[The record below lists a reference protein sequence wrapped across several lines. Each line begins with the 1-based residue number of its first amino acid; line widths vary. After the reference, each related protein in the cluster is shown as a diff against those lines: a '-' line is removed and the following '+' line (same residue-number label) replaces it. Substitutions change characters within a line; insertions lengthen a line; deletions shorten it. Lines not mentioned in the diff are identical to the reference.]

1 VTTQGY
7 EHPAWAGA
15 SMFIQEV
22 VGLKHFIYGITA
34 TVTLS
39 LSAPSFANVFKD
51 YYRSYEVDVE
61 NVVQSKTKPQ
71 VYTIQDVDADI
82 RRMLEDGYMM
92 LGVSHFE
99 WTIADTEDAAKFA
112 KKLKASIV
120 LINYRYVETVSG
132 GTRTVIMPVFGG
144 VGAIGHTEPVSY
156 KRYDQTAYFFA
167 KTKPDRINYGLW
179 MNELTSEQSREAGT
193 GKGVSVQAVVRGS
206 PAFDADVL
214 AGDIILSFA
223 GQDISTPERWQAV
236 KSKYL
241 GQTVPV
247 DILRGGKRI
256 TLQFTAPSAPVNSQ
270 SKRAK

>member
-1 VTTQGY
+1 MHGY
-7 EHPAWAGA
+7 EDPVWAHV
-15 SMFIQEV
+15 SVFILEV
-22 VGLKHFIYGITA
+22 VGLKHFIFGITA
-34 TVTLS
+34 ALVFTSPALAT
-39 LSAPSFANVFKD
+39 ANPFKD
-51 YYRSYEVDVE
+51 YYRSYEVDIE

-71 VYTIQDVDADI
+71 VYTSQDVDADI
-82 RRMLEDGYMM
+82 RRMLEDGFMM
-92 LGVSHFE
+92 LGVSSFV
-99 WTIADTEDAAKFA
+99 WTTADTEDAAKFA

-144 VGAIGHTEPVSY
+144 VGAVGHSEPVSY
-156 KRYDQTAYFFA
+156 KRYEQTAYFFA
-167 KTKPDRINYGLW
+167 KIKPDRINYGLW

-193 GKGVSVQAVVRGS
+193 GKGVAVQAVVRGS

-247 DILRGGKRI
+247 DIIRGGKRI
-256 TLQFTAPSAPVNSQ
+256 TLQFTAPSAPVSPQ
-270 SKRAK
+270 SKKAK